1 MNAILKGLF
10 YLKTRNLVT
19 DILNFLLPETKNNE
33 KNLNKISK
41 NLEDVKK
48 IFEKIK
54 WENKQK
60 LEYLL
65 LLAYEAKSYYLK
77 QDYVKSKKIAFEI
90 RKQIINDDSGL
101 TEAGKNLLIFSA
113 ELIEIKCSID
123 EWALSADEEYNK
135 FYNEYFSLTEKTLK
149 VREKVLEIKNKESE
163 EYISLNRD
171 YMLGI
176 ITLNELSNK
185 KTKGLVVPEEKKKEG
200 EILLNKLTYFE
211 EKIIKYKNNTLN
223 FNYNILL
230 EKIKIGFYIG
240 VEVDKNFKLMS
251 DFCYLCVNNY
261 IEDPIY
267 SALESFRKN
276 EKKNYSFKD
285 YLYSFKLEIFKSED
299 KRVLFKLQKIE
310 NFVAKEEER
319 IKVNYVKRLE
329 DAKTK

>member
-1 MNAILKGLF
+1 MNTILKGLF
-10 YLKTRNLVT
+10 YLKTRNLVK

-33 KNLNKISK
+33 KSLKKISEKLKKIEELYNKI
-41 NLEDVKK
+41 N
-48 IFEKIK
+48 
-54 WENKQK
+54 WETKPK
-60 LEYLL
+60 LENLL
-65 LLAYEAKSYYLK
+65 LLVYQAKAFYLD
-77 QDYVKSKKIAFEI
+77 QDYQKSKKIAFEI
-90 RKQIINDDSGL
+90 RKEIINDDSGL
-101 TEAGKNLLIFSA
+101 TEVGKNLLIFSA

-123 EWALSADEEYNK
+123 EWALSADDEYNK
-135 FYNEYFSLTEKTLK
+135 FYEEYFTLTEKTLK
-149 VREKVLEIKNKESE
+149 IREKVLEIKNKESE

-185 KTKGLVVPEEKKKEG
+185 KTKGLIIQDEKKKEG
-200 EILLNKLTYFE
+200 ELLLSKLTYFE

-240 VEVDKNFKLMS
+240 VEIDKNFKLMS

-261 IEDPIY
+261 IEDPVY

-310 NFVAKEEER
+310 NFVAKEDER
-319 IKVNYVKRLE
+319 IKINYVKRLE

>member
-48 IFEKIK
+48 LFEKIK
-54 WENKQK
+54 WESKPK

-299 KRVLFKLQKIE
+299 KRILFKLQKIE

>member
-251 DFCYLCVNNY
+251 DSCYLCVNNY

>member
-48 IFEKIK
+48 LFEKIK
-54 WENKQK
+54 WENKPK

>member
-48 IFEKIK
+48 LFEKIK
-54 WENKQK
+54 WENKPK

-299 KRVLFKLQKIE
+299 KRILFKLQKIE